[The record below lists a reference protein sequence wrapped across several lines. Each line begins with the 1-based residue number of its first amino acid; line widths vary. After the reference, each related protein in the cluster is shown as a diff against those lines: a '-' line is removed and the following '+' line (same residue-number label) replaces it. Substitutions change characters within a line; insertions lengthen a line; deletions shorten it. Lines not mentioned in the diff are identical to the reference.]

1 MNFLVST
8 IVRNRSAHLNK
19 WHSQLKETVGSNPQ
33 HRFFL
38 SVFENDS
45 IDYSFDVLKSFD
57 FSFFSGAQIAS
68 EKLNTRFYP
77 SVIDAE
83 RVKLL
88 ALYRN
93 RTLETSFLKNVDYV
107 LSVEPDIKYDI
118 QDVNKIIN
126 NHDYDILSA
135 ASIHLAGEF
144 YDSWG
149 TRINSDVEKSVLNLD
164 GAIQPVWSTYNCYC
178 KYRANL
184 IKQGIGFSGFNK
196 RLNKFDCDTAVI
208 CENFRSEGSNKIA
221 VDTSVKVYHS

>member
-8 IVRNRSAHLNK
+8 IVRNRSGHLSK
-19 WHSQLKETVGSNPQ
+19 WHSQLKQTVDSNPQ

-45 IDYSFDVLKSFD
+45 IDYSFDALKSFD
-57 FSFFSGAQIAS
+57 FSFFSGVQIAS

-77 SVIDAE
+77 SIIDAE

-107 LSVEPDIKYDI
+107 LSVESDIKYDT
-118 QDVNKIIN
+118 QDINKIIN

-164 GAIQPVWSTYNCYC
+164 GTIQPVWSTYNCYC
-178 KYRANL
+178 KYKADL
-184 IKQGIGFSGFNK
+184 IKQGISFSGFNK